1 MRILILIVALL
12 LAFPINAQEEK
23 PKKNFFKEFYN
34 DFFKYATIYGAGDYI
49 APYESS
55 DKKYLI

>member
-12 LAFPINAQEEK
+12 FAFPLNAQEEK

-34 DFFKYATIYGAGDYI
+34 DFFKYATVYGAGDYR

-55 DKKYLI
+55 D